1 MVTVFVIG
9 ALYLALF
16 ALVFFSGILDKEDEL
31 KLKRATGFR
40 QYLPYVL
47 GLVAV
52 FLTELILAAALP
64 GHIQD
69 MGLFRAWASFGE
81 NHSMSEYYSTDLYVD
96 YPPVYLMVLYAM
108 GCMGSLFGVASDSLF
123 YPVLVKLVPMVCDVL
138 FAGLILVLANRHFG
152 IRKAGVLTLLCALNP
167 ATIVNSAVWG
177 QADSFVLLITLGM
190 LFTLYNKQY
199 IQSAG
204 LFALGLL
211 TKPQM
216 IIFAPLFGFTML
228 SDLAECFSDRQK
240 RRKMLLCLSGAVST
254 AVLVALIVPL
264 PVVGLRF
271 DLLLAR
277 YTSGVGLY
285 PYATLNAANLYGL
298 LGLNW
303 AEISMRYIFFDIAGW
318 GYFFIIVMSVL
329 VGLVS
334 FLAKDRKKIF
344 YLAAFTVS
352 SVYLFSHMMHERYLY
367 ALMPMLLLLF
377 IFTKDKKMLLLY
389 GGFSLAYFINVAW
402 VLILNHQEEFI
413 GSDNG
418 GFQLLSMLMLIL
430 YGCFVYYGAQEL
442 LGKGAKEKMSG
453 NGLQKRDDE
462 RIVKWDI
469 LCIAALMLLYSLFAF
484 WNLGSFDVPDNGW
497 YAEDAG
503 EVVTLDFGEAKP
515 VRQIYC
521 YAGWID
527 RRESDQE
534 VRRNIILETSDDGD
548 TWTEL
553 EEFILLDNVWRYA
566 VTDLVSD
573 ARYLRI
579 VPDEPDFYIN
589 EMAFFGETEA
599 ERYLP
604 VETVSS
610 VGNPTVSFL
619 FDEQESLKYEFSW
632 YDETYFDEIYHP
644 RTAYEHLT
652 GREPYEN
659 THPPLGKLIISVG
672 ISLFGMNPFGW
683 RCMGTLCGVLMIPFA
698 YLLGKRLFCKR
709 FYAFACAFLFAFDFM
724 HLSQTRLATI
734 DSYTTFFVMGM
745 YYFMYRYMTKN
756 FYRDGLKKTLL
767 PLFLSGLFFG
777 LGVATK
783 WQGAYAGVGLAFLF
797 FYTLAKRYGEFHEA
811 NSRKRKDEEAR
822 AVIEKFPKMAIQTV
836 CWAGVFF
843 VVIPALIYFVSYLP
857 AMLVPGL
864 GVPYAFAI
872 QPSMYSYHSGLS
884 AAHPFG
890 SAWWS
895 WPLDAQ
901 PLYAYGPERRFVAE
915 GTSVAIS
922 SFGNPLIWW
931 MTIPAIG
938 AAIVKTIRR
947 KGSRELTFILTG
959 FLAMYL
965 PWVLIPRVA
974 FIYHFFPCVMFV
986 VLAIVYFIREWL
998 EKRPQDKK
1006 YVYIYLALVFLLF
1019 IAYFP
1024 VLTGM
1029 AVPTAYV
1036 EGFLEWLPGWVI
1048 LGS

>member
-1 MVTVFVIG
+1 MNSVIVISL
-9 ALYLALF
+9 LYLALF
-16 ALVFFSGILDKEDEL
+16 ALVFFSGILGKEDAL
-31 KLKRATGFR
+31 KLKRATGFQEYR
-40 QYLPYVL
+40 PYLF
-47 GLVAV
+47 GLFVV
-52 FLTELILAAALP
+52 FLMELALAAVLP
-64 GHIQD
+64 GHVQD
-69 MGLFRAWASFGE
+69 MGLFRAWAAFGE
-81 NHSMSEYYSTDLYVD
+81 NHSMSEYYTADLYVD
-96 YPPVYLMVLYAM
+96 YPPVYLMVLYAL
-108 GCMGSLFGVASDSLF
+108 GRFGSLLGLSSDSVF
-123 YPVLVKLVPMVCDVL
+123 YTLLVKSVPIVCDIV
-138 FAGLILVLANRHFG
+138 FAGLILVIANRQFG
-152 IRKAGVLTLLCALNP
+152 IKKAGILTLLCALNP

-190 LFTLYNKQY
+190 LFSLYNKQY
-199 IQSAG
+199 LWSAG
-204 LFALGLL
+204 LFALSLL

-216 IIFAPLFGFTML
+216 IIFAPLLGFTML
-228 SDLAECFSDRQK
+228 SDLAECFLGRQK
-240 RRKMLLCLSGAVST
+240 RKQMLLNLAGA
-254 AVLVALIVPL
+254 ACVALLVFFIVPL

-277 YTSGVGLY
+277 YVSGVGLY
-285 PYATLNAANLYGL
+285 PYATLNAANFYGA

-303 AEISMRYIFFDIAGW
+303 ADISMEYLFFNIAGW

-329 VGLVS
+329 VGVAS
-334 FLAKDRKKIF
+334 FLVKDRKKIF
-344 YLAAFTVS
+344 YLAAFIVS
-352 SVYLFSHMMHERYLY
+352 TVYLFSHMMHERYLY

-377 IFTKDKKMLLLY
+377 IFTKEKKMLLLY
-389 GGFSLAYFINVAW
+389 GGFSVTYFINVAW

-413 GSDNG
+413 YGDNLW
-418 GFQLLSMLMLIL
+418 FILLSALQLVL
-430 YGCFVYYGAQEL
+430 YGCLVYYGAKAL
-442 LGKGAKEKMSG
+442 FRKGAKEQVSK
-453 NGLQKRDDE
+453 NELQAKDNE

-469 LCIAALMLLYSLFAF
+469 LCMAALMLLYSFFAF
-484 WNLGSFDVPDNGW
+484 WNLGSFDVPDRGW
-497 YAEDAG
+497 YAQEQG
-503 EVVTLDFGEAKP
+503 EVLTFDFGEVKP
-515 VRQIYC
+515 IRQIYS
-521 YAGWID
+521 YTGWID

-534 VRRNIILETSDDGD
+534 VRRNIILQTSEDGSN
-548 TWTEL
+548 WTEL
-553 EEFILLDNVWRYA
+553 EEFILLDNVWRYV
-566 VTDLVSD
+566 VTDLETS

-589 EMAFFGETEA
+589 EMAFFGESEA

-604 VETVSS
+604 METVSS
-610 VGNPTVSFL
+610 VENPTALFL

-652 GREPYEN
+652 VREPYEN

-672 ISLFGMNPFGW
+672 ISMFGMNPFGW
-683 RCMGTLCGVLMIPFA
+683 RFMGTLCGMLMIPFA
-698 YLLGKRLFCKR
+698 YLLGKRLFHQR
-709 FYAFACAFLFAFDFM
+709 FFAFVAAFLFTFDFM

-745 YYFMYRYMTKN
+745 YYFMYRYMTKS
-756 FYRDGLKKTLL
+756 FYRDSLKETLI
-767 PLFLSGLFFG
+767 PLFWSGLFFG
-777 LGVATK
+777 LGIATK

-797 FYTLAKRYGEFHEA
+797 FYTLAKRYSEFRIA
-811 NSRKRKDEEAR
+811 SAKKRKDEEER
-822 AVIEKFPKMAIQTV
+822 EIVEKFPKMAIHTV

-843 VVIPALIYFVSYLP
+843 VVIPVIIYFVSYLP

-872 QPSMYSYHSGLS
+872 QSAMLSYHGGLS

-890 SAWWS
+890 SPWWS

-901 PLYAYGPERRFVAE
+901 PLYAYGPNRRFVAE
-915 GTSVAIS
+915 GTSMAIS

-931 MTIPAIG
+931 LTIPAIC
-938 AAIVKTIRR
+938 AAIVRTIRR
-947 KGSRELTFILTG
+947 KGSPELTFILTG

-986 VLAIVYFIREWL
+986 VLAIVYFIKEWL

-1006 YVYIYLALVFLLF
+1006 YVYIYLALVLLLF
-1019 IAYFP
+1019 IAFYP
-1024 VLTGM
+1024 TLTGM